1 MDMNRNLFS
10 AIQLEKTA
18 MFVILTLI
26 VFVAAFAIISH
37 LILMVTEKRRE
48 IGVLRALGAGA
59 RSIMLIFMAE
69 GVLIGFVGTL
79 VGAALGIT
87 IGWTSSRSC
96 PCGCTLWTW
105 PSSASPRWSSPSWR
119 RSTRRGRRPAS
130 TRWRCSAMS
139 EPPAPEPGPALI
151 VVDHVEKEYRTGSE
165 SLRVL
170 KGVNLTVRAGE
181 LVAIVGASGVGKST
195 LLHVVGALDRPTAG
209 RVLFRGEDLFARSD
223 AELTRFRRQE
233 VGFVFQL
240 YNLLPEFTALENAM
254 LPALIQRRSPA
265 EARAGALDGL
275 REVGLTER
283 VHHRP
288 GELSGGEQQRVALA
302 RALVGRPAVIVADEP
317 TGNLDP
323 KTSEGVFE
331 LFSRLQAERGVTFVI
346 ATHNL
351 ELARRADRVVRLV
364 DGRAVTE

>member
-1 MDMNRNLFS
+1 
-10 AIQLEKTA
+10 
-18 MFVILTLI
+18 
-26 VFVAAFAIISH
+26 
-37 LILMVTEKRRE
+37 
-48 IGVLRALGAGA
+48 
-59 RSIMLIFMAE
+59 
-69 GVLIGFVGTL
+69 
-79 VGAALGIT
+79 
-87 IGWTSSRSC
+87 
-96 PCGCTLWTW
+96 
-105 PSSASPRWSSPSWR
+105 
-119 RSTRRGRRPAS
+119 
-130 TRWRCSAMS
+130 MS
-139 EPPAPEPGPALI
+139 EPAAPEPGPALI
-151 VVDHVEKEYRTGSE
+151 VVDQVEKEYRTGAE
-165 SLRVL
+165 PLRVL
-170 KGVNLTVRAGE
+170 KGVNLIVRAGE

-209 RVLFRGEDLFARSD
+209 RVLFRGQDLFARPD
-223 AELTRFRRQE
+223 AELTRFRRHE

-240 YNLLPEFTALENAM
+240 YNLLPEFTALENAT
-254 LPALIQRRSPA
+254 LPALVQRKPAA
-265 EARAGALDGL
+265 EARALALDAL

-283 VHHRP
+283 MHHRP